1 MTPDTIPQSV
11 LFPDLFDKPLV
22 ATFNQEHASSDGGA
36 VLLKAAE
43 RVYGLVKAFARCLAD
58 KRAPGKIRHTL
69 ADLIGQRVFGI
80 ACGHPDGNDADH
92 LADDPIHKLLLGR
105 DPVSGAPLASQPT
118 ISRFENGARRTV
130 LYRMGRELAAC
141 VIERHRRRLQ
151 GRARRITIDLD
162 PTDDLT
168 HGAQQLTFF
177 NGHYG
182 GWCYLPLLGFLSFD
196 REAEQYL
203 CAAVLRPGKAVAADG
218 TLGLLCRLLPLL
230 RAAFPRARFLVRL
243 DGGFATPEIFDF
255 LDAEPRLDYVVAM
268 AKNAVL
274 QRHAESAMQVAR
286 AQSEVGGETAHVY
299 TDTRYAAR
307 TWDHERRVVIKAEVV
322 RLGDREPRDNPR
334 FVVTNLR
341 QTPRFIYE
349 KVYCARGD
357 IENRIKE
364 LLDGLQIDRTSC
376 CLFSA
381 NQLRVFLT
389 AAAYV
394 LMQELRL
401 RAARTACARTQ
412 VTWLRDR
419 LLKLGVHVV
428 RSVRRVVLHLP
439 RSTPHLEAWRHIALA
454 LGARRIA
461 HLSRRAHLLPG
472 RHRPLRRRGCRC
484 PTLASVIPP
493 RSAAQP
499 RLRLQAAMSE
509 THSCADHAL
518 SVVES
523 GPSRIMQASPAP
535 APFTDRPAHLGTAPR
550 RGGTGACASPAEEAP
565 AHAVRQ
571 QIDHA
576 ARHVDRRHSA
586 RPGRRRGQQ
595 DNDDAEVAPDHP
607 VVELVVRERPRDRR
621 REQPQ
626 ASAHARRR
634 RKAKSSR
641 TTGFS
646 FIVVPPTRTSAAHPC
661 DDIGTTGQVPRESD
675 VSPRRTTAAP
685 PRTRSLE
692 RVGIESRTCE
702 SRCPR
707 SPTPESPAT
716 VASPR
721 RSELARR
728 TRGSRRGCRRRSGSA
743 PR

>member
-1 MTPDTIPQSV
+1 MTPHTMPQTV

-58 KRAPGKIRHTL
+58 KRAAEKIRHTF
-69 ADLIGQRVFGI
+69 ADLIGQRIFGI

-118 ISRFENGARRTV
+118 ISRFENGATRTA

-141 VIERHRRRLQ
+141 VIERHRRRLH
-151 GRARRITIDLD
+151 GRARRVTIDLD

-203 CAAVLRPGKAVAADG
+203 CAAVLRPGNAVAADG
-218 TLGLLCRLLPLL
+218 TLGLLCQLLPLL

-243 DGGFATPEIFDF
+243 DGGFATPEVFEF

-274 QRHAESAMQVAR
+274 ERHAESALQTAR
-286 AQSEVGGETAHVY
+286 TQSEVSGET

-307 TWDHERRVVIKAEVV
+307 TWGHERRVVIKAEVV
-322 RLGDREPRDNPR
+322 RLGERAPRDNPR

-376 CLFSA
+376 CRFWA
-381 NQLRVFLT
+381 NQLRVLLT

-401 RAARTACARTQ
+401 RAAGTACARSQ

-419 LLKLGVHVV
+419 LLKLGVQVV
-428 RSVRRVVLHLP
+428 RSVRKVRL
-439 RSTPHLEAWRHIALA
+439 R
-454 LGARRIA
+454 
-461 HLSRRAHLLPG
+461 G
-472 RHRPLRRRGCRC
+472 RHRSLR
-484 PTLASVIPP
+484 
-493 RSAAQP
+493 
-499 RLRLQAAMSE
+499 
-509 THSCADHAL
+509 
-518 SVVES
+518 VV
-523 GPSRIMQASPAP
+523 Q
-535 APFTDRPAHLGTAPR
+535 T
-550 RGGTGACASPAEEAP
+550 
-565 AHAVRQ
+565 
-571 QIDHA
+571 
-576 ARHVDRRHSA
+576 
-586 RPGRRRGQQ
+586 
-595 DNDDAEVAPDHP
+595 
-607 VVELVVRERPRDRR
+607 
-621 REQPQ
+621 
-626 ASAHARRR
+626 
-634 RKAKSSR
+634 
-641 TTGFS
+641 
-646 FIVVPPTRTSAAHPC
+646 
-661 DDIGTTGQVPRESD
+661 
-675 VSPRRTTAAP
+675 
-685 PRTRSLE
+685 
-692 RVGIESRTCE
+692 
-702 SRCPR
+702 
-707 SPTPESPAT
+707 
-716 VASPR
+716 
-721 RSELARR
+721 
-728 TRGSRRGCRRRSGSA
+728 
-743 PR
+743 